1 MKSTNMRPEPESTT
15 TTTTTTTTASS
26 KLPVKLEIEDS
37 LEEEHGP
44 LNKRSKPSQSFQE
57 VLNFKIFFFF
67 LAWLFGFG
75 ENVGN
80 GEKIVRLSQS

>member
-1 MKSTNMRPEPESTT
+1 MKSTNMRPELESTT
-15 TTTTTTTTASS
+15 TTTSTTTASS

-67 LAWLFGFG
+67 WLGCLVLG
-75 ENVGN
+75 
-80 GEKIVRLSQS
+80 KT

>member
-57 VLNFKIFFFF
+57 VLNFKFFFF
-67 LAWLFGFG
+67 FGLVVWFWG
-75 ENVGN
+75 
-80 GEKIVRLSQS
+80 KRRKR

>member
-1 MKSTNMRPEPESTT
+1 MVQFMKSTNMRPELESTT
-15 TTTTTTTTASS
+15 TTTSTTTASS

-57 VLNFKIFFFF
+57 VLNFIF

-80 GEKIVRLSQS
+80 GEKIVRLR